1 MNRFGT
7 LIVVMAASFLA
18 ASTRTSSAIEPTLM
32 DRWSARFARITP
44 WHGNYYHTAWGQP
57 VAVLVPPNAHMQSR
71 WGWGVC
77 QNTIHP
83 IHHRMVRPY
92 PGYTQDE
99 VMAAGAFRGT
109 PNWVSHTDQYGVYY
123 VRSPWE

>member
-1 MNRFGT
+1 MNRFWT
-7 LIVVMAASFLA
+7 LTLALVATFAILQARTAA
-18 ASTRTSSAIEPTLM
+18 AIEPTLM
-32 DRWSARFARITP
+32 DRWSARFARVTP

-57 VAVLVPPNAHMQSR
+57 VALLVPPHAHMQSR

-92 PGYTQDE
+92 AGIVQD
-99 VMAAGAFRGT
+99 AAASNGVYRGT
-109 PNWVSHTDQYGVYY
+109 PTWVSHTDQYGVSYI
-123 VRSPWE
+123 RAPWE